1 MAGENIF
8 LSSRT
13 LSVLKSFKSLIFFF
27 FFPHL
32 FARNS
37 SDGVSSFSATRCTV
51 SPRSVLPCPSAGR
64 GPGVGL
70 SPWRL
75 TVGRPVVQEVGRHFP
90 FTFDLDHAAAL
101 QHVTFV
107 CQHLVEVCGHLWGCL
122 HKDRKSNNLKAIECT
137 IFAINGVF
145 CFC

>member
-13 LSVLKSFKSLIFFF
+13 LSVSKSGKSLIFML
-27 FFPHL
+27 L
-32 FARNS
+32 FLFLLSSLCSENS
-37 SDGVSSFSATRCTV
+37 SDGVSVFFFFFPATRWHGESSLGAAV
-51 SPRSVLPCPSAGR
+51 SSRWASAS
-64 GPGVGL
+64 P
-70 SPWRL
+70 PWRL

-107 CQHLVEVCGHLWGCL
+107 CQHLVEVRGHLWG
-122 HKDRKSNNLKAIECT
+122 
-137 IFAINGVF
+137 V
-145 CFC
+145 